1 MDPKIIVIGAWDA
14 FATKITTFLPNLI
27 GAIIIFVVGLIIAK
41 LIKMGIVRLLRL
53 VRFDSASEKTGIK
66 SFLDKGSIVR
76 TPSEIIGTLV
86 YWFIMILVIIASFDA
101 LGLPIVSDIL
111 NDIFRYIPN
120 VVAAIIVLMLGVL
133 FANLLS
139 AVVRTAASNA
149 GLPIAEGMGKAAF
162 YTIVFFSGSIAL
174 IQLGIGEEVVTA
186 AFVITFGATALA
198 LALAFGLGGKEV
210 AADYLRK
217 WLEEKKTTT
226 P

>member
-1 MDPKIIVIGAWDA
+1 MEPTTIVMGAWDA

-41 LIKMGIVRLLRL
+41 LIKVGIVRLLRL

-66 SFLDKGSIVR
+66 AFLDKGSIVR
-76 TPSEIIGTLV
+76 TPSEIIGMLV

-111 NDIFRYIPN
+111 NEIFRYIPN
-120 VVAAIIVLMLGVL
+120 VVAAIVVLMLGVL

-149 GLPIAEGMGKAAF
+149 GLPIAEGLGKAAF